1 MATKRTAVKR
11 TARAKA
17 LPLTTTNLSPTAL
30 YDTSVTLHVDNVR
43 DASMAYVSISEKALN
58 VMMKM
63 LALTMTFAG
72 EECAKENLLT
82 ALNANPAMR
91 KKVAWTMAC

>member
-1 MATKRTAVKR
+1 
-11 TARAKA
+11 
-17 LPLTTTNLSPTAL
+17 
-30 YDTSVTLHVDNVR
+30 
-43 DASMAYVSISEKALN
+43 
-58 VMMKM
+58 MMKM